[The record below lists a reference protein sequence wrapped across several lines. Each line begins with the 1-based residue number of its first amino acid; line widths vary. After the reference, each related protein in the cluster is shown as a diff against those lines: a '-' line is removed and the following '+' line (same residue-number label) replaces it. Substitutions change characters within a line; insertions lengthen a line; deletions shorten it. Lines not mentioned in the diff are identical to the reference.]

1 MRITSARLL
10 TFLEPITVE
19 LSAKQRNHL
28 AQLLE
33 AYFTSRQLRVS
44 ALARGAQS
52 SGHLSQ
58 GGYEACYKATQ
69 RFLERVQAEALRQ
82 ALSRLLPSSPLTKTN
97 MTNQAISPSAA
108 MPYVLLDITEV
119 ERPEAY
125 HTSYVGTLKDG
136 KTKGFWLM
144 VLGSPYQGRILP
156 FAFRVFSSR
165 TLGQDVSSRNLE
177 HQHLLSEMR
186 EWIQDRVLVAD
197 REFSYEE
204 LLRLLVEEQ
213 VPFVIR
219 LNTGNKVRLTTTPDR
234 PGCPGEAVRLSLT
247 QGQTKV
253 WQRLYYKGIIPVTVA
268 GVWRS
273 GLRQPLLVMTNGEGQ
288 HALAIYQQRMKIE
301 QGFRDLKSNLGL
313 AQNMSQQP
321 QRLEKLLAIALLGY
335 ALGVLIGEQVRT
347 QLLSA
352 SQQNRYSGFHV
363 FLHFLEYLPRERV
376 RQAMAQAESLFL
388 WLVDPPV
395 QLSQLPS

>member
-1 MRITSARLL
+1 MRITSSRLL
-10 TFLEPITVE
+10 SFLEPITVE

-69 RFLERVQAEALRQ
+69 RFLERVQVEALHQ
-82 ALSRLLPSSPLTKTN
+82 ALWRLLPSSAVTN
-97 MTNQAISPSAA
+97 RTSQVTSPSAVR
-108 MPYVLLDITEV
+108 PYVLLDITEV

-144 VLGSPYQGRILP
+144 VLGSPYQGRMLP

-177 HQHLLSEMR
+177 HHHLLSEMH
-186 EWIQDRVLVAD
+186 EWAQDRVLVAD

-213 VPFVIR
+213 MPFVIR
-219 LNTGNKVRLTTTPDR
+219 LNTGNKVRLTITPDR
-234 PGCPGEAVRLSLT
+234 PGCPGEAVRLALT
-247 QGQTKV
+247 QGQTQV
-253 WQRLYYKGIIPVTVA
+253 WPRLYYKGVIPVTVA
-268 GVWRS
+268 AIWRR
-273 GLRQPLLVMTNGEGQ
+273 GLRQPLFVMTNVEGQ
-288 HALAIYQQRMKIE
+288 EALAIYHQRMKIE
-301 QGFRDLKSNLGL
+301 QGFRDLKTNLGL
-313 AQNMSQQP
+313 EQNMSKQP
-321 QRLEKLLAIALLGY
+321 QRLGKLLAIALVGY
-335 ALGVLIGEQVRT
+335 ALGVLIGEQVRSHV
-347 QLLSA
+347 LSA
-352 SQQNRYSGFHV
+352 SQQKRYSGFHV
-363 FLHFLEYLPRERV
+363 FLHSLEYLPRERV
-376 RQAMAQAESLFL
+376 RQAVAQAEALFL
-388 WLVDPPV
+388 WLVDPPA
-395 QLSQLPS
+395 QLSHLPS